1 MVFSTRWDIGLIK
14 NYHRINLSSQ
24 KCLLM
29 RNVSNYYMSEGNAGA
44 GLAANKTSNAGL
56 VLHNAVRDAHF
67 TAERRQKD
75 DELKTKMVTIIT

>member
-1 MVFSTRWDIGLIK
+1 MSK
-14 NYHRINLSSQ
+14 SYLSKS
-24 KCLLM
+24 
-29 RNVSNYYMSEGNAGA
+29 NAGA

-75 DELKTKMVTIIT
+75 DELKTKMVTIITWSLKLCYIKKIF

>member
-1 MVFSTRWDIGLIK
+1 
-14 NYHRINLSSQ
+14 
-24 KCLLM
+24 M
-29 RNVSNYYMSEGNAGA
+29 RNVSRYYLSEGNAGA
-44 GLAANKTSNAGL
+44 GLAANETSNAGL